1 MNRVL
6 SFCGWLGAML
16 VLAAASTPSEESL
29 KLHLKMQREIRNL
42 GAAVAPPPLTPR
54 FLLPFFM
61 GMKVSAEDCVLL
73 RRSDTD
79 TSQANQGHVGTVGR
93 PGAPGGKL

>member
-42 GAAVAPPPLTPR
+42 GAAVAPLPPHAPLPAS
-54 FLLPFFM
+54 LLY
-61 GMKVSAEDCVLL
+61 GHEGL
-73 RRSDTD
+73 R
-79 TSQANQGHVGTVGR
+79 
-93 PGAPGGKL
+93 